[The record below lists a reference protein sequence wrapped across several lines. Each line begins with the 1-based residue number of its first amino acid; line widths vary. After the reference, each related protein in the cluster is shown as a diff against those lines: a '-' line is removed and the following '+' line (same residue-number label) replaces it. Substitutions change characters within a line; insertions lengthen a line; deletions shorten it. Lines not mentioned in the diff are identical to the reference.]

1 MRLSATLVLLSCI
14 GLLGGCANPRS
25 LVVGQS
31 TADLKGPGSFIAAMI
46 RIEFG
51 QPRIAYTYHC
61 KELCPGSSVD
71 SCNFSTAHRSCSS

>member
-46 RIEFG
+46 RFVSG
-51 QPRIAYTYHC
+51 VPS
-61 KELCPGSSVD
+61 LPSSE
-71 SCNFSTAHRSCSS
+71 